1 MLKRRDK
8 STLKANRT
16 QAFDDETLVTVR
28 GMLAAIEKDGDVA
41 IRNYA
46 VKFGEITA
54 DESFVVDGA
63 ALKTAFD
70 GLPETDQGVLTRTAA
85 RISAFAQAQRDCLL
99 PLKLP
104 IDGGFTGHDFLPV
117 DVAGCYA
124 PGGRFPLPSSVL
136 MTAIPAR
143 VAGVGTVVVA
153 SPNPTIHTLAAAYV
167 AGADK
172 FLKLG
177 GAQAIGA
184 LAYGTASTPAAH
196 IVCGPGNRWVTAA
209 KLVISAHTG
218 IDMLAGPSELVV
230 LADANADPRIIAADL
245 LAQAEHDDDALPIL
259 VCTDAALIDAVN
271 TEIARQLA
279 TLPTK
284 ATATAA
290 LNNGFAVLADTLN
303 DAIDICNNLA
313 PEHLQVLTANGP
325 IVAAQ
330 LRHSGGL
337 FIGAAAAEVI
347 GDYGAG
353 PNHTLPTGGTA
364 KFKAGL
370 SVMNFLRARTWID
383 VTDADK
389 AQSLYADAVALGR
402 MEGLEGHARASGI
415 RLKWNKP

>member
-8 STLKANRT
+8 TTLKANRT
-16 QAFDDETLVTVR
+16 QAFDDTTLATVR
-28 GMLAAIEKDGDVA
+28 GMLEAIEKDGDAA
-41 IRNYA
+41 IRSYA
-46 VKFGEITA
+46 IKFGEISA
-54 DESFVVDGA
+54 DESFVVDKT

-70 GLPETDQGVLTRTAA
+70 ALPKAVQGVLTRTAE
-85 RISAFAQAQRDCLL
+85 RIRVFAQAQRDCLL

-104 IDGGFTGHDFLPV
+104 INGGFVGHDFLPV

-143 VAGVGTVVVA
+143 VAGVGTVIIA

-167 AGADK
+167 ADADI

-184 LAYGTASTPAAH
+184 LAYGTSTTPAAH

-230 LADANADPRIIAADL
+230 LADSTADPRIIAADL

-259 VCTDAALIDAVN
+259 VCTDDALIDAVN
-271 TEIARQLA
+271 AEIATQLEN
-279 TLPTK
+279 LPTK

-290 LNNGFAVLADTLN
+290 LDNGFAIYAKTLD
-303 DAIDICNNLA
+303 DAIDSCNILA
-313 PEHLQVLTANGP
+313 PEHLQVLTAD
-325 IVAAQ
+325 AQ
-330 LRHSGGL
+330 NVSAKLRHTGGL

-364 KFKAGL
+364 RFKAGL

-383 VTDADK
+383 ITDARK
-389 AQSLYADAVALGR
+389 TKSLYADAVALGR
-402 MEGLEGHARASGI
+402 MEGLEGHARAAAA
-415 RLKWNKP
+415 RLKRG